1 MVEVSMPRKSN
12 KAKLHLTVEQKD
24 NLINLSQART
34 APLQEVQRSSI
45 LLKYADGWGISAIA
59 KELNTTR
66 VTVYKCIVKALSMG
80 IEAAL
85 KDIYHRPYEPVIT
98 EEAKNWVIS
107 LACTKPKNLGYAA
120 EFWTR
125 HSLAQHVKTNALAN
139 GHPCLQKA
147 AKATVHRILSAHP
160 IRPHKIAYYCC
171 SRDPDFDKKMQEVL
185 MVYKEVSITR
195 GNSENSPPIVTVSV
209 DEKPGV
215 QALDNLAEDIL
226 PNPDKNSR
234 ILRDHQYKRM
244 GTISILASLDLHDGH
259 VIAQVHDRHR
269 SREFISLLDELDRY
283 YPKGCQIRIILD
295 NHSAHVSKE
304 TRAYLATKP
313 NRFIYVHTPTHGS
326 WLNLVETL
334 FGKMARTFLKGIR
347 VKSLEEL
354 KSRILLGIKEMNLAP
369 VIFQWKKFDVV
380 AKY

>member
-1 MVEVSMPRKSN
+1 MSRKSS
-12 KAKLHLTVEQKD
+12 KAKLNLSVEQKD
-24 NLINLSQART
+24 NLTKLSQART
-34 APLQEVQRSSI
+34 VSFQKVQRSSI
-45 LLKYADGWGISAIA
+45 LLKYAEGLEISAIA
-59 KELNTTR
+59 KELSTTR
-66 VTVYKCIVKALSMG
+66 VTVYKCIDKALSMG

-85 KDIYHRPYEPVIT
+85 KDIYHRPYAPIIT

-107 LACTKPKNLGYAA
+107 LACIKPKDLGYAA

-125 HSLAQHVKTNALAN
+125 HSLAQHVRANALTN
-139 GHPCLQKA
+139 GHPCLQRA

-160 IRPHKIAYYCC
+160 IRPHQIAYYCC
-171 SRDPDFDKKMQEVL
+171 SRDPDFEKKMQEVL
-185 MVYKEVSITR
+185 MVYKEVSMNQS
-195 GNSENSPPIVTVSV
+195 NSDNSHPIITVSV

-215 QALDNLAEDIL
+215 QAIDNLAEDIL

-244 GTISILASLDLHDGH
+244 GTLSILASLDLQDGH

-283 YPKGCQIRIILD
+283 YPKECQIRIILD

-326 WLNLVETL
+326 WLNLIETL
-334 FGKMARTFLKGIR
+334 FGKMARTFLRGIR

-354 KSRILLGIKEMNLAP
+354 KDRILLGIKEMNLAP
-369 VIFQWKKFDVV
+369 AIFRWKKFDAI

>member
-1 MVEVSMPRKSN
+1 MARKSN
-12 KAKLHLTVEQKD
+12 KAKLNLTAEQKY
-24 NLINLSQART
+24 NLVKLSQART
-34 APLQEVQRSSI
+34 VPLQEVQRSSI
-45 LLKYADGWGISAIA
+45 LLKYADGLGISVIA

-66 VTVYKCIVKALSMG
+66 ATVYKCINKALSMG
-80 IEAAL
+80 IDAAL
-85 KDIYHRPYEPVIT
+85 KDIYHRPYEPIIT

-107 LACTKPKNLGYAA
+107 LACTKPKSLGYAA

-125 HSLAQHVKTNALAN
+125 HSLAQHVKSNALAN

-147 AKATVHRILSAHP
+147 NKATIHRIISAHP
-160 IRPHKIAYYCC
+160 IRPDKIAYYCC
-171 SRDPDFDKKMQEVL
+171 SRDPDFDKKMHEVL
-185 MVYKEVSITR
+185 MVYREVSMNQ
-195 GNSENSPPIVTVSV
+195 GNSENSLPIITVSV

-226 PNPDKNSR
+226 PSPDKNSR

-244 GTISILASLDLHDGH
+244 GTISILASLDLQDGH

-283 YPKGCQIRIILD
+283 YSKDFQIRIILD

-304 TRAYLATKP
+304 TMIYLATKP

-354 KSRILLGIKEMNLAP
+354 KERILLGINEMNSAP
-369 VIFQWKKFDVV
+369 VIFRWKKFDAV